1 MSRPL
6 KVQIVEQARSLI
18 ADEQHWCRGQLAE
31 DARGRIVL
39 PTSAK
44 AARRCGL
51 GAVIAAAYQ
60 LTQNYDAA
68 YALAHN
74 ALRPYC
80 SLSTLVHV
88 NDERGH
94 AAVIALFDEVIS
106 SS

>member
-6 KVQIVEQARSLI
+6 TFQIVEQARSLI
-18 ADEQHWCRGQLAE
+18 ADEQHWCRGQLA
-31 DARGRIVL
+31 ANTRGQVVL

-44 AARRCGL
+44 AVRRCGL
-51 GAVIAAAYQ
+51 GAVIAAAFQ
-60 LTQNYDAA
+60 LTQDYDAA
-68 YALAHN
+68 YILAHN

-80 SLSTLVHV
+80 GLSTLVHV

-94 AAVIALFDEVIS
+94 AAVIALFDEVMS